1 MVGAGRLPYA
11 CSSLFA
17 AVSAAAALL
26 TVLYPEVLTGVPAA
40 NGNLRGT
47 AVVMLVVAVPLL
59 VTAMGWTVGA
69 RGLVVWMGTV
79 GYLGYQ
85 AVLLCFATP
94 LNSLFLVY
102 VAALGLAVWSAVTLV
117 RFLDLPAFERRIGP
131 RMPARPLSA
140 VVLVIAVLNAAA
152 WLMPIVRAVL
162 GPDPQMLLAG
172 SGLLTNPVYVQD
184 LILPSPRRMAASVV
198 GFAGYRRHVGDDR

>member
-1 MVGAGRLPYA
+1 M
-11 CSSLFA
+11 
-17 AVSAAAALL
+17 
-26 TVLYPEVLTGVPAA
+26 
-40 NGNLRGT
+40 
-47 AVVMLVVAVPLL
+47 
-59 VTAMGWTVGA
+59 
-69 RGLVVWMGTV
+69 WMGTV

-152 WLMPIVRAVL
+152 WLMPIVGAVL
-162 GPDPQMLLAG
+162 GP
-172 SGLLTNPVYVQD
+172 T
-184 LILPSPRRMAASVV
+184 RRCCWRAA
-198 GFAGYRRHVGDDR
+198 AC